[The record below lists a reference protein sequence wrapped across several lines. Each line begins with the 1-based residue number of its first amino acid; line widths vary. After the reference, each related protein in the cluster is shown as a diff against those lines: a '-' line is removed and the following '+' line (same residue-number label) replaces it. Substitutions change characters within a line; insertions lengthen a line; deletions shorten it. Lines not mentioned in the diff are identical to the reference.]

1 MPDELDLRTRVE
13 IETLHEFL
21 DEISFYALLQ
31 LPETA
36 SRDDIEFAFAQ
47 ESRKFHPDRF
57 FGVRNPQFL
66 RNLTAIYRKISE
78 AHSVLKDPDLK
89 SRYDQKLGIT
99 GAAGGEDISKA
110 GLVQESEMEEK
121 AQRIVCSSRQGRRY
135 YDLAMTARRA
145 NDLTGVVMN
154 LQFALSFEAANET
167 LQEMLAQAKTDL
179 DKLKAKENLKVRMY

>member
-1 MPDELDLRTRVE
+1 MPDELDLKTRVE

-31 LPETA
+31 LPESA

-78 AHSVLKDPDLK
+78 AHSVLKDGDLK
-89 SRYDQKLGIT
+89 ARYDKKIGIASST
-99 GAAGGEDISKA
+99 GSEDISKA
-110 GLVQESEMEEK
+110 GLVQESEMEDK
-121 AQRIVCSSRQGRRY
+121 AQRIVCATRQGRRY

-154 LQFALSFEAANET
+154 IQFALSFEGGNTT
-167 LQEMLAQAKTDL
+167 LKEMLAQAKKDL
-179 DKLKAKENLKVRMY
+179 EALKAKENLKVRMY